1 MATRKWQFIGH
12 RLHGWLD
19 VLVDLTLTVIAGA
32 AWWHDA
38 SVTAV
43 VLPGLIAAA
52 NLTYSSVTRYALGRR
67 HLIGFSTHLAL
78 DAVAG
83 IALVIGAAALTE
95 PLPYRGALL
104 AMGLGI
110 LGAVL
115 LTDPEVA
122 PDD

>member
-1 MATRKWQFIGH
+1 M
-12 RLHGWLD
+12 
-19 VLVDLTLTVIAGA
+19 V
-32 AWWHDA
+32 
-38 SVTAV
+38 AV
-43 VLPGLIAAA
+43 VLPALIAAV
-52 NLTYSSVTRYALGRR
+52 NLAYSSVTRYALGRR

-95 PLPYRGALL
+95 PPLYRGVLL

-115 LTDPEVA
+115 LTDPDVA
-122 PDD
+122 AES